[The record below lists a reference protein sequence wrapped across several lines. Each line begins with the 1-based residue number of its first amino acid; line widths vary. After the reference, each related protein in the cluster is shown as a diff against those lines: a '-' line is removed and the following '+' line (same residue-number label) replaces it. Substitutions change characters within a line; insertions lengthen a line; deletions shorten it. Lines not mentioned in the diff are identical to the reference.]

1 MISLVLLY
9 WEVKILPLVASLC
22 RKEFSPLGI
31 RILFLPF
38 WLEKNSI
45 LLSLFAISFFDH
57 EYNKLSL
64 GEPNFSMLNHRN
76 RRKWKQCRYF
86 KIWKKISKIYQ
97 LTLFYAIKPILEM
110 RWSNF
115 VKIFS
120 NGQSGCSIPEM
131 FEFLRN
137 QDPDMVPQDLK
148 MALDWYD
155 KNLTEVVNMT
165 WWLKIA

>member
-1 MISLVLLY
+1 
-9 WEVKILPLVASLC
+9 
-22 RKEFSPLGI
+22 
-31 RILFLPF
+31 
-38 WLEKNSI
+38 
-45 LLSLFAISFFDH
+45 
-57 EYNKLSL
+57 
-64 GEPNFSMLNHRN
+64 
-76 RRKWKQCRYF
+76 
-86 KIWKKISKIYQ
+86 
-97 LTLFYAIKPILEM
+97 M

-165 WWLKIA
+165 